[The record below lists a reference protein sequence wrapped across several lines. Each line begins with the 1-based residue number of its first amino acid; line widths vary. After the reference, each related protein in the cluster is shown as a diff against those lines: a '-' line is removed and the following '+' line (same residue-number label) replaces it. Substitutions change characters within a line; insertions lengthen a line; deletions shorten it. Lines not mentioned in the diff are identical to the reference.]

1 MKPKP
6 PPLFPFQAQGV
17 AFAESTNFRCLIGDE
32 PGLGKTRQALECIRR
47 HPDKLLPAIVVCPP
61 STMRET
67 WAKEALRVAPDIPVG
82 FIASNSDDMP
92 KRTWKGILIISW
104 AMVANFSAKIRA
116 HHFSLLIADEAH
128 LAKNIDNAAWADA
141 LASITDRVKHAIFL
155 TGTPMVNRTEELHTL
170 LSMLQPKIIPEMEAF
185 EDLADEDPEAFQALL
200 DRVMIRRLFK
210 ENMPDIPDKTR
221 HFVEVAL
228 PPRLKVVYDKAERD
242 WEQWLND
249 HLPAIVARQLKRKKV
264 SNRDREAIVDARIRR
279 ALEHEALTK
288 AGRLRQI
295 VGEAKAIPA
304 LNVAQGLLNK
314 QEHVVIFAEHS
325 AVVEL
330 ISKEAER
337 RGLRFQVLDGKAR
350 SHEERARLIRAF
362 QSPHGRPMIFIC
374 SRAGYVGV
382 TLTRARYVVFAER
395 WWTSVEDD
403 QAEGRVYRITQ
414 TRPPHM
420 IYMHV
425 PGSIDDKMR
434 TLVEGKRDLIQ
445 KLIGATDAQK
455 GKA

>member
-1 MKPKP
+1 MKPALP
-6 PPLFPFQAQGV
+6 QLFPFQARGV
-17 AFAESTNFRCLIGDE
+17 AFAERTGFRCLIGDE

-47 HPDKLLPAIVVCPP
+47 HPDKLLPAVVVCPP

-67 WAKEALRVAPDIPVG
+67 WAKEAFRVAPNIPVG
-82 FIASNSDDMP
+82 FIVSNSDDMP
-92 KRTWKGILIISW
+92 KRGWKGILVISW
-104 AMVANFSAKIRA
+104 AMVANFSAKINA
-116 HHFSLLIADEAH
+116 YKFSLLVADEAH

-141 LASITDRVKHAIFL
+141 LAAIANRVKHAIFL
-155 TGTPMVNRTEELHTL
+155 TGTPMVNRVEELHTL
-170 LSMLQPKIIPEMEAF
+170 LSMLQPKIIPELEDF
-185 EDLADEDPEAFQALL
+185 EDLADGDPEAFQALL

-221 HFVEVAL
+221 HFVDVEL
-228 PPRLKVVYDKAERD
+228 PPRLKAIYEKAERD

-249 HLPAIVARQLKRKKV
+249 HLPAIVARELRRKKV
-264 SNRDREAIVDARIRR
+264 SSRDQAAIVEARIRR
-279 ALEHEALTK
+279 SLEHEALTK
-288 AGRLRQI
+288 ATRLRQI

-304 LNVAQGLLNK
+304 LNVAQALLDK
-314 QEHVVIFAEHS
+314 REHVVIFAEHS
-325 AVVEL
+325 VVVEL
-330 ISKEAER
+330 IAKEAAR

-362 QSPHGRPMIFIC
+362 QSPHGKPMIFIC
-374 SRAGYVGV
+374 TRAGYVGV

-403 QAEGRVYRITQ
+403 QAEGRAYRITQ
-414 TRPPHM
+414 TRKTHM

-434 TLVEGKRDLIQ
+434 TLVEDKRELIQ
-445 KLIGATDAQK
+445 GLIGTTDAQK
-455 GKA
+455 GKT